1 LLMDEPFG
9 ALDPVTRTD
18 LQASFKSWKKRL
30 GKTIL
35 FVTHDVA
42 EAFLLGD
49 RIGLMESGT
58 LVEYGS
64 RAVMNNLNHPLIQ
77 SFRVS
82 VETFLRD
89 SENKQ

>member
-1 LLMDEPFG
+1 MDEPFG

-42 EAFLLGD
+42 EAFLLARQNWFNG
-49 RIGLMESGT
+49 IG
-58 LVEYGS
+58 
-64 RAVMNNLNHPLIQ
+64 
-77 SFRVS
+77 
-82 VETFLRD
+82 ETC
-89 SENKQ
+89 